1 MYKYKLHIIIALL
14 LVIYFLIG
22 CGFGIFGQFMHD
34 LVCKFIF
41 TYMKYIIFGIIGF
54 LIVYVPIMYDFYKK
68 SLIARRK
75 AEQLLSKAEKEDRE
89 KKILKNILND

>member
-1 MYKYKLHIIIALL
+1 
-14 LVIYFLIG
+14 
-22 CGFGIFGQFMHD
+22 
-34 LVCKFIF
+34 
-41 TYMKYIIFGIIGF
+41 MKYIIFGIIGF